1 MLKTNKLLHFSC
13 VEVFTGR
20 VEEEEEEEEEEGV
33 TGSAGGTVA
42 YF

>member
-20 VEEEEEEEEEEGV
+20 VEEMEEEEGV
-33 TGSAGGTVA
+33 TGSAGGTGA
-42 YF
+42 YFYC

>member
-20 VEEEEEEEEEEGV
+20 VEEEEEEEEEGV